1 MINIG
6 HDKVGRFFIGST
18 ANKAISIGSL
28 HNGDTASAVTKI
40 WEAISSCF
48 GSGKWRPQK
57 PWRGKD
63 KWKYELIYFK
73 YGRQDNHAY
82 T

>member
-6 HDKVGRFFIGST
+6 KKKVCRFFIGVS
-18 ANKAISIGSL
+18 ANKAQSIASL
-28 HNGDTASAVTKI
+28 HKGGLPTNVVKI

-48 GSGKWRPQK
+48 GSGVWRPSK

-63 KWKYELIYFK
+63 KWKY
-73 YGRQDNHAY
+73 
-82 T
+82 